1 MLIAGKRVVPLTRR
15 NEKRP
20 AARNR
25 SLWLLM
31 MSGLITPGLR
41 ATEMLTLE
49 QAVAL
54 AMEHNR
60 TLRSVTVEVQ
70 KAQDRLAATRTRQ
83 FPSINLYLLGAQQL
97 RSFTYTLDR
106 GVLGVYE
113 GTGPLPAAD
122 TQLKTPLA
130 PTGLI
135 LGSVKQPLTSLI
147 RIRRNMDTLRTGIE
161 LANEQTRAERQKLVR
176 DVKRVYYSLQQV
188 KSSLRSVRQTADL
201 YAEVEKLTSNYVIQE
216 VALRGDLLDAQRRLA
231 QTRQVELQL
240 ENQEAAGKEQLN
252 QLLGRD
258 VLTEF
263 EVQPVMEVLAADPSL
278 DEARQRALKDRSEI
292 RQAILRQKQAEQDLH
307 AKKAEYIPEVSAEF
321 NNLTFLNWGRF
332 MPTQSM
338 SIGVSLSWEPF
349 DWGRKKHESL
359 EKIRTAAQ
367 AHLAQKEA
375 EGAVLVD
382 INDKYRQ
389 LRYRR
394 GELRVARLT
403 QETSME
409 GLRVVKNKYAVQA
422 VLVKDV
428 LQAQVSLEQANAEYQ
443 QALTAFWNARA
454 DFERAVGEEQ

>member
-1 MLIAGKRVVPLTRR
+1 MTRNFEIQPATR
-15 NEKRP
+15 NPSRWF
-20 AARNR
+20 AVFA
-25 SLWLLM
+25 LLV
-31 MSGLITPGLR
+31 SGPTLR
-41 ATEMLTLE
+41 AAEMLTLE

-54 AMEHNR
+54 AIEHNR
-60 TLRSVTVEVQ
+60 NLQSVTVEVL
-70 KAQDRLAATRTRQ
+70 KAQDRLAATRTKQ
-83 FPSINLYLLGAQQL
+83 FPSINLYMLGAQQL
-97 RSFTYTLDR
+97 RSFDYTLEK
-106 GVLGVYE
+106 GVLGTYE
-113 GTGPLPAAD
+113 GTGPLPATD

-135 LGSVKQPLTSLI
+135 MGRVMQPLTSLI
-147 RIRRNMDTLRTGIE
+147 RVRRNMDTLRTGIE
-161 LANEQTRAERQKLVR
+161 LASEQRRAERQKLAR

-201 YAEVEKLTSNYVIQE
+201 YAEVEKLTSNYVVQE
-216 VALRGDLLDAQRRLA
+216 VALRGDLLDAQRRLV
-231 QTRQVELQL
+231 QTRQVEVQL

-263 EVQPVMEVLAADPSL
+263 EVQPVMEMSVADPNL
-278 DEARQRALKDRSEI
+278 EEARQRALKDRSEI
-292 RQAILRQKQAEQDLH
+292 RQAILRQKQAEQDLK
-307 AKKAEYIPEVSAEF
+307 AKKAEYIPDVSAEF

-349 DWGRKKHESL
+349 DWGRKKHESA
-359 EKIRTAAQ
+359 EKLRTVAQ
-367 AHLAQKEA
+367 SHIAQKEA
-375 EGAVLVD
+375 ESLVLVD

-394 GELRVARLT
+394 GELRVARLS
-403 QETSME
+403 QEASME

-428 LQAQVSLEQANAEYQ
+428 LQAQVSLEQANSDYQ
-443 QALTAFWNARA
+443 QVLTQFWNARA